1 MAQNEKLVFETV
13 ALAGEVL
20 LASGAE
26 IFRVVDTMHRIAA
39 AYQCDNLDTF
49 ILSNGILLSTS
60 GKEHGSRARIRHIP
74 LGGSRLDR
82 IDAVNQLSRE
92 IGQGL
97 HTPQQ
102 AYDRLRQIQKTPSKP
117 VWQQILASG
126 IGSGAF
132 CYVFGGGVWDAVA
145 SFIAGLFLYVYFLYV
160 VRGRLSKIAMNISGG
175 ALVALI
181 SLFLLHIGI
190 GSNLEMVSAGAV
202 VPLLPG
208 VAFTNGIRDIADE
221 DYISGSVRLLD
232 AMLVVACIALGVCL
246 ASYTYNYWIG
256 G

>member
-1 MAQNEKLVFETV
+1 MAENQELVFETV

-26 IFRVVDTMHRIAA
+26 IFRVVDTMNRIAA
-39 AYQCDNLDTF
+39 AYHCEGLDTF

-60 GKEHGSRARIRHIP
+60 DDGNHYQAKIRHIP

-97 HTPQQ
+97 HTPKQ
-102 AYDRLRQIQKTPSKP
+102 AYARLRQIQKTPCRP
-117 VWQQILASG
+117 AWQQVLASG
-126 IGSGAF
+126 VGSGAF
-132 CYVFGGGVWDAVA
+132 CYVFGGGIWDAVA
-145 SFIAGLFLYVYFLYV
+145 AFVAGLVLYLYFMYL
-160 VRGRLSKIAMNISGG
+160 VRGRLSKITMNITGG
-175 ALVALI
+175 ALVTMV
-181 SLFLLHIGI
+181 SLVMLHLGI

-232 AMLVVACIALGVCL
+232 AILVVACLALGVCMVTL
-246 ASYTYNYWIG
+246 AYNAWIG